1 MKYMVGLLEK
11 QLDSVD
17 FPVFQIFLL
26 NSKNTMRAL
35 IDTLNGAHSDDTYV
49 SEVRLR
55 ILFSIFIL
63 LSQARLTRLGNSAGK
78 VYGH

>member
-35 IDTLNGAHSDDTYV
+35 IDTLNGAYPNDTYV

-55 ILFSIFIL
+55 IHFFFNFHFALPSK
-63 LSQARLTRLGNSAGK
+63 AN
-78 VYGH
+78 